1 MDISNRVIVDL
12 TSETDVSISDMKTEV
27 DYMTNEKYTKKSKA
41 IDAISDVLGD
51 DLDES
56 LEENKKIKPAKRKKT
71 VNPKKPKASGSCE
84 VCCENFDTT
93 KQSLTDCPRCPYR
106 ACRSCHERY
115 LLNSISVPHCMNCRN
130 RWTYKD
136 LLTLFNKTFVN
147 TTFRKQRGKHLLDRA
162 KSHIPLAMPYVD
174 AEMELKKINEEIK
187 PLSTEFK
194 SLRKE
199 IRLNR
204 TYETNS
210 QKNLEALYMKYYSVS
225 LSLSQKNQIKNKLL
239 PKTYSR
245 RNRKRTETYTA
256 FEEPCPVNDCRG
268 FIEKA
273 MSRCGICKTFVC
285 RKCTHVLGK
294 LTDKFTNNTIEKKI
308 ADVAY
313 DEEDLDKIISSIEQE
328 EKREKIMDDMTT
340 NEMIVDE
347 NAEFDE
353 KKTSCPSDEKRPEM
367 ITVNG
372 DEEEETTNALTSD
385 EKKQLTKLKKA
396 HTCKQEDIDSIKEI
410 RQHSRACPNCKA
422 RIFRISGCDTMWC
435 TKCNTGFNWRTGIVI
450 KDARDLHN
458 PHYID
463 FVRNNPGFQYN
474 SQNGGEEKKGDQK
487 MNQMDNP
494 CDRITIDTIV
504 LPDSITTFRRAD
516 VIPGDSRLRSVITD
530 FQQQMLHVRDYA
542 RRKFATGNQ
551 YDEIDY
557 ALRYLTKQWDEK
569 RWRIMVEHHDRFSQT
584 NQEYIDVILTWLVVM
599 NDLFNIHLSSRLKVE
614 DSPHFI
620 EQMKKITEYTNQTLT
635 EMNTLY
641 KRKTTLIALPHVLW
655 TTNFMDEL
663 KHRIDCWNGKF

>member
-1 MDISNRVIVDL
+1 MGTRVVIDL
-12 TSETDVSISDMKTEV
+12 TSEKDLHNCDTSDESSV
-27 DYMTNEKYTKKSKA
+27 
-41 IDAISDVLGD
+41 GD
-51 DLDES
+51 D
-56 LEENKKIKPAKRKKT
+56 KKIKPRKRQQTAKPKT
-71 VNPKKPKASGSCE
+71 SKPKKAKATGSCE
-84 VCCENFDTT
+84 VCCEEFDKTT
-93 KQSLTDCPRCPYR
+93 KSLTECPRCPYR

-136 LLTLFNKTFVN
+136 LLSLFNKTFVN
-147 TTFRKQRGKHLLDRA
+147 TTFRKQRGKYLLDRA

-174 AEMELKKINEEIK
+174 AELELKKITDEIK
-187 PLSTEFK
+187 PISAEYKELRTDLRMNRV
-194 SLRKE
+194 SL
-199 IRLNR
+199 
-204 TYETNS
+204 S
-210 QKNLEALYMKYYSVS
+210 QKKLDALYVKFYSVS
-225 LSLSQKNQIKNKLL
+225 LTLSQKTQIKNSLL

-268 FIEKA
+268 FVEKA
-273 MSRCGICKTFVC
+273 TSRCGICKTFVC

-294 LTDKFTNNTIEKKI
+294 LTDAPSKLLVDKKI
-308 ADVAY
+308 TDAAY
-313 DEEDLDKIISSIEQE
+313 DEDDLDKIINTIEQE
-328 EKREKIMDDMTT
+328 EKNEKMMDGTTMDDQMEIDEMKMDGMMT
-340 NEMIVDE
+340 NVLPVDE
-347 NAEFDE
+347 NAEVDE
-353 KKTSCPSDEKRPEM
+353 KQAQHPLDEKQVQQSDEKRPQTT
-367 ITVNG
+367 TVDG
-372 DEEEETTNALTSD
+372 DEEETTNALTSE

-396 HTCKQEDIDSIKEI
+396 HTCKQEDVDSIKEI

-435 TKCNTGFNWRTGIVI
+435 TKCSTGFNWRTGIVI

-487 MNQMDNP
+487 MNQLDNP

-504 LPDSITTFRRAD
+504 LPDLTTTFRRAD
-516 VIPGDSRLRSVITD
+516 VIPGDSKLRSVITD

-569 RWRIMVEHHDRFSQT
+569 RWRIMVEHHDRFRQT
-584 NQEYIDVILTWLVVM
+584 NQEYVDVILTWLVVM

-614 DSPHFI
+614 DSIHFI

-641 KRKTTLIALPHVLW
+641 KRKTTPIELPHILC